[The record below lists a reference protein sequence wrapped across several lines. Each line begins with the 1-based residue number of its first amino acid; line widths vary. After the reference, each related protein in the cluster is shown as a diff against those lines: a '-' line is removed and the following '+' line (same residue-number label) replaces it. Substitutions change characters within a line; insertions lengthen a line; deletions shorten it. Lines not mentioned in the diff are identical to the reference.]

1 MIKVGVIGITGRM
14 GIATH
19 VLLSSDSSVEFV
31 GGISSHS
38 DLSDIDNIFNE
49 SDVLIDF
56 STREASLIA
65 ASLARK
71 FKKPLIIGTTGF
83 SDLDLQ
89 VLRDAS
95 LDAAILHSDN
105 FSISAQLLAIFSQK
119 ASGILTDFDATIIEG
134 HRKQKRDTP
143 SGTAKY
149 IAKNLNK
156 DPQILSIR
164 AGTLAGE
171 HTVRFIGEDEEFI
184 LSHRAFNRN
193 VYARGAIK
201 CAKWIVDKIP
211 NFYSMVDYLNDQK
224 IF

>member
-1 MIKVGVIGITGRM
+1 MIKIGVIGITGHM

-19 VLLSSDSSVEFV
+19 LLLSSDPDIEFV

-38 DLSDIDNIFNE
+38 DLADIDNIFKV

-56 STREASLIA
+56 STRDASLIA

-105 FSISAQLLAIFSQK
+105 FSISAQLLAIFSEK
-119 ASGILTDFDATIIEG
+119 ASRILTDFDITIIEG
-134 HRKQKRDTP
+134 HRTQKKDTP
-143 SGTAKY
+143 SGTARY

-156 DPQILSIR
+156 EPQILSIR
-164 AGTLAGE
+164 AGNLPGE
-171 HTVRFIGEDEEFI
+171 HTIRFTGEDEEFF
-184 LSHRAFNRN
+184 LAHKAFNRN

-201 CAKWIVDKIP
+201 CAKWIVDKVP
-211 NFYSMVDYLNDQK
+211 SFYSMVDYLNDQK